1 MARSLT
7 AIVSSVITGT
17 YSNDST
23 GATDAINIVEKSSLS
38 NGTAANKAQRTWES
52 LGRTIST
59 GSSENIDVFDLGS
72 IDIGAGA
79 GLDSL
84 GQALAFTGIKA
95 LYVKNSDTS
104 TGTLTVGAEGSAAAW
119 NSLFA
124 SDTGGIDLVP
134 GASILVQDPS
144 ALGLAVADS
153 SNHLLKMAD
162 SSGGLTYDIVII
174 GI

>member
-7 AIVSSVITGT
+7 ANMSATIAGT

-23 GATDAINIVEKSSLS
+23 GAVDTINIVEKSALS
-38 NGTAANKAQRTWES
+38 NGTTANKAQRTWES

-59 GSSENIDVFDLGS
+59 GSSETLDVFDLGS

-84 GQALAFTGIKA
+84 GQALAFSGIKG
-95 LYVKNSDTS
+95 LYIKNSETS
-104 TGTLTVGAEGSAAAW
+104 TGTLTVGNESSAATW
-119 NSLFA
+119 NAFFA
-124 SDTGGIDLVP
+124 SDTGSFALVP
-134 GASILVQDPS
+134 GASILIQDPS
-144 ALGLAVADS
+144 ALGMAVNDS